1 MRSTTTRVHHIDHLP
16 SGSLAILLHIGYP
29 RHPFRRLRDH
39 SPRNYPYIPDVAYQ
53 RVRLVNRA
61 NSFYRH
67 FSCRDFDVSA
77 NASNCGPF
85 PPPNRTVNSSS

>member
-1 MRSTTTRVHHIDHLP
+1 MVSHEGAADFHQLDGLVNLADHDTRPVV
-16 SGSLAILLHIGYP
+16 G
-29 RHPFRRLRDH
+29 RRKWLGP
-39 SPRNYPYIPDVAYQ
+39 PRNYPYIPDVAYQ

-67 FSCRDFDVSA
+67 FSCRDFDVIA